1 MVVVAIP
8 SHNLGRAQSHS
19 FRASPPPHSPEDTT
33 HQLSSPISFAHA
45 SKHSIDSGIAFP
57 QPPTPISPPSSTVAM
72 DAASPTNELREPAN
86 PFEHVQVEEP
96 AELDYDQ
103 HDKHDEHGYEHGH
116 EHEHEY
122 EQGDEH
128 DHEHDHNEAGPS
140 GSRSIPPPA
149 TFKAAGLSM
158 TASKSWG
165 DLSVVGSSGGLL
177 MSTGSVEPSETHDEG
192 QHRVAY
198 PDAPHREEKR
208 VFSDPSRRASE
219 ADDAVWDNRW
229 VQGDKGLV
237 HVLIAPVHASTTTST
252 LDQPHVHHPN
262 PLPVPH
268 RLTTRPSFT
277 LAKPHPHRPCPRST
291 SVGASPTSPFLRTA

>member
-1 MVVVAIP
+1 MVSPSARRGFFPRPAPPNPNPLDRLVIFQHSARPTSPTPTWTSSTHGMVVVAIP

-19 FRASPPPHSPEDTT
+19 FRASPPPPSPEDTT
-33 HQLSSPISFAHA
+33 HQLSSPITFAHA

-57 QPPTPISPPSSTVAM
+57 QPPTPISPPFSTIAM

-96 AELDYDQ
+96 AELDYGQ
-103 HDKHDEHGYEHGH
+103 HDDHGEHGYEHEHEHEYEHEHESEQGH

-122 EQGDEH
+122 
-128 DHEHDHNEAGPS
+128 NEAGPS
-140 GSRSIPPPA
+140 GSRSIPPPANPRRHRSGVLMSRVRANSGGA

-177 MSTGSVEPSETHDEG
+177 MSTGTGPVEPSEVEDEG
-192 QHRVAY
+192 QHRDTN
-198 PDAPHREEKR
+198 PDALHREEKR

-219 ADDAVWDNRW
+219 VDDAIWDNR
-229 VQGDKGLV
+229 
-237 HVLIAPVHASTTTST
+237 
-252 LDQPHVHHPN
+252 
-262 PLPVPH
+262 
-268 RLTTRPSFT
+268 
-277 LAKPHPHRPCPRST
+277 
-291 SVGASPTSPFLRTA
+291 